1 MLPGS
6 QRTSRKHR
14 QVREVQDDHGTS
26 CFAIAGIDH
35 TMVESLIVPGFIIP
49 VRALFDEA
57 EQFAALQTLL
67 ERA

>member
-1 MLPGS
+1 
-6 QRTSRKHR
+6 
-14 QVREVQDDHGTS
+14 
-26 CFAIAGIDH
+26 
-35 TMVESLIVPGFIIP
+35 MVESLIVPGFIIP